1 MPILITGIKI
11 FKRSIS
17 KWIGFNQLFN
27 QNKIHFAN
35 RIKISKITYPLWF
48 NGKNCAVLQIRKKNI
63 FILLNLHNFSFIC
76 IYYSSPEIFITCVH
90 SKRIDFNLNRRKHRS
105 TYYTV
110 NEYSCFIGFFF
121 FHHAGNKIVAITVEW
136 QPLIA
141 TRVTSIYLNAET
153 LRFTLLLQPVQ
164 LEAGVASLSTLILLL
179 SFIVFF
185 FWLWISSFLGID
197 NSYESCNELTKVHDD
212 F

>member
-1 MPILITGIKI
+1 MYL
-11 FKRSIS
+11 
-17 KWIGFNQLFN
+17 LFLS
-27 QNKIHFAN
+27 
-35 RIKISKITYPLWF
+35 RD
-48 NGKNCAVLQIRKKNI
+48 
-63 FILLNLHNFSFIC
+63 
-76 IYYSSPEIFITCVH
+76 IYYMCTFKENRLQFKP
-90 SKRIDFNLNRRKHRS
+90 SKTSIHILHREWIL
-105 TYYTV
+105 V
-110 NEYSCFIGFFF
+110 FHWLFF

-197 NSYESCNELTKVHDD
+197 RTVMKVVMNWQRSTVI
-212 F
+212 FRILYIKVRV